1 MADFLDSTFYG
12 FDTAVFAFFGSMQN
26 EILNGVADFV
36 TFFGSSD
43 ASILYAVIAI
53 ILLFK
58 RKTRPYGISLILA
71 MLIGGLFTNVLIKP
85 YVARPRPY
93 IGLMDTDF
101 WGEFEGYY
109 KYAGS
114 VIESEFSFPSGH
126 TTLAT
131 DVSLSLALTGRKHNN
146 NWFWILIPIALIVA
160 MSRIYLCVHYP
171 TDVLIGFV
179 SGGLAGFLGYL
190 LGDFINGKLDERRK
204 LI

>member
-1 MADFLDSTFYG
+1 MADFLDTAFYG
-12 FDTAVFAFFGSMQN
+12 FDTAIFAFFGSLQN
-26 EILNGVADFV
+26 EALNTVADIV

-43 ASILYAVIAI
+43 ASLLYAVIAI

-85 YVARPRPY
+85 FVARPRPY

-101 WGEFEGYY
+101 WGEFEAFY

-131 DVSLSLALTGRKHNN
+131 DVAVALSLTGRKHGNK
-146 NWFWILIPIALIVA
+146 WLYILLPMALIVA
-160 MSRIYLCVHYP
+160 LSRIYLCVHYP
-171 TDVLIGFV
+171 TDVLCGFI

-190 LGDFINGKLDERRK
+190 IGDFINKKIDARRK